1 MRADS
6 VKEYLINLIGPKED
20 FPLEARIFHTICLI
34 SSIILITSLPINIF
48 YGFYELAILMGIV
61 QLVGLLLYFLSR
73 VYNKLKLSIILFGL
87 LANGLFV
94 INFYFNSGINGPG
107 LMLFLLCIFLITVV
121 VPRKQYPF
129 WLALNIL
136 EVMALLY
143 SSYHNTLLIEHRYP
157 SLFLQYA
164 DIASTYLLT
173 ALLIFIATTYIRKS
187 YHHEKIVAE
196 EKVEELKISNETK
209 NKLLSILAH
218 DLRSPLGSIQNYLEI
233 LSELNSDEIDRKSI
247 EASLL
252 NETKNT
258 QQMLSNLLL
267 WSKTQMEGVSVNLLP
282 VNLKESILPAI
293 RAQQSIA
300 IEKRIKIEENI
311 NKSIMILADRDML
324 QLVIRNLVNNAVKFT
339 EAGGQIG
346 IEAKIEDNIC
356 LITISDTG
364 RGIPYE
370 IQKDLFSLGVKSTF
384 GTQNEKGVGL
394 GLSLCKEFT
403 ELQNGNIRFESEPGK
418 GTRFFISFKLAS
430 ALS

>member
-233 LSELNSDEIDRKSI
+233 LSELNSDEIDWK
-247 EASLL
+247 
-252 NETKNT
+252 
-258 QQMLSNLLL
+258 
-267 WSKTQMEGVSVNLLP
+267 
-282 VNLKESILPAI
+282 
-293 RAQQSIA
+293 
-300 IEKRIKIEENI
+300 
-311 NKSIMILADRDML
+311 
-324 QLVIRNLVNNAVKFT
+324 
-339 EAGGQIG
+339 
-346 IEAKIEDNIC
+346 
-356 LITISDTG
+356 
-364 RGIPYE
+364 
-370 IQKDLFSLGVKSTF
+370 
-384 GTQNEKGVGL
+384 
-394 GLSLCKEFT
+394 
-403 ELQNGNIRFESEPGK
+403 
-418 GTRFFISFKLAS
+418 
-430 ALS
+430 